1 MTLNNLPTSVWMMRG
16 VSGGWALPVLLFFSI
31 PFAHEAESISLS
43 KKMST
48 AELMYAD
55 QLLNAEQYARWC
67 EYQNTPDPSTTS
79 IIYRTK

>member
-1 MTLNNLPTSVWMMRG
+1 MMRG

-55 QLLNAEQYARWC
+55 QLLFWY
-67 EYQNTPDPSTTS
+67 YQIDLSPFE
-79 IIYRTK
+79 